1 VRCGNRTLYGQA
13 LPTRNR
19 PEARPIRPA
28 PLKARMFLCRRKGL
42 QSLHSWVRLPPA
54 PPALGDDLQ
63 HPPSI
68 RHDRLRKAQQAA
80 ASGPFRSRPL
90 FLPPSAVRIRLATL
104 LAHVAIWVNSASPLQ
119 FQPSRSRVGPPQDA
133 PNASLASENYG
144 RPHVTHPLLGGAGSP
159 RTEKGPVGARGAR
172 RSACQ

>member
-1 VRCGNRTLYGQA
+1 MRKQNTLRTSATDQK
-13 LPTRNR
+13 PTRS
-19 PEARPIRPA
+19 EADSTCSVESADVPMSTQRSAKPSFVGSTPTRA
-28 PLKARMFLCRRKGL
+28 SSM
-42 QSLHSWVRLPPA
+42 
-54 PPALGDDLQ
+54 LGDDLQ

-144 RPHVTHPLLGGAGSP
+144 RPNVTHPLLGGAGSP